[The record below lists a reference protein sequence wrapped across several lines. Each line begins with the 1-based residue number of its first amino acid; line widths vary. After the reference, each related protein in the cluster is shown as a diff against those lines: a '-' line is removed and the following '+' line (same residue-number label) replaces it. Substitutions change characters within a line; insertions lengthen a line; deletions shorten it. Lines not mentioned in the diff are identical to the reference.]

1 MRMLLLFAIGLV
13 IGAFAAV
20 TVANG
25 LRRRDAYPRGVMN
38 VMAHHLG
45 ELQASLR
52 AGRCPAAETGH
63 AFARLEAVSAEID
76 DAFPG
81 LMRHDTQFR
90 SYAGRLHEALAPAA
104 DAADCK
110 TLAPQVTRVADAC
123 DACHRDY
130 R

>member
-1 MRMLLLFAIGLV
+1 MRMLLLFALGLA

-45 ELQASLR
+45 RLQAALR
-52 AGRCPAAETGH
+52 DGQCPAAATGH
-63 AFARLEAVSAEID
+63 AFARLDAVSAEID

-81 LMRHDTQFR
+81 LMRRDTQFR

-104 DAADCK
+104 NAADCK
-110 TLAPQVTRVADAC
+110 TLAARVTRVADAC